1 MPNITDN
8 ELVRSIKSGKILPAY
23 FFWGKDIA
31 TLESIA
37 KKLIAKLVPND
48 AKDMNYH
55 FFSGSGFDIS
65 DFADACES
73 LPMFADRV
81 VVAVND
87 LNAESLKADD
97 FKYILEILSGVDS
110 DTTTVIFYATGIDL
124 CAGKKALT
132 SKNKKLCDHISKIGA
147 SCEFAFKRPNE
158 LVKYIQSR
166 VGKDLCTIS
175 PKSAEYLASLCLCN
189 LLIINNE
196 CDKLVSFVGKGE
208 ITDEVIDSLV
218 SGQLDTDAYKLARAV
233 TSGDRNLTFTIL
245 PELYAKQAESIPLLS
260 VISGAFLDLYRAK
273 LAYQTGRGLNNILED
288 YGYRGRDFAVKNALR
303 DCSRISVEK
312 LRACI
317 QILSKCDIEMK
328 STRTDQ
334 RTLLETAI
342 SQMLS
347 LR

>member
-1 MPNITDN
+1 MPQMTDN
-8 ELVRSIKSGKILPAY
+8 ELVKSIKSGRIMPAY
-23 FFWGKDIA
+23 FFWGKDVA
-31 TLESIA
+31 TLETVA
-37 KKLIAKLVPND
+37 KKLIAKLVPDD

-65 DFADACES
+65 EFADACES

-87 LNAESLKADD
+87 LNAETLKADD
-97 FKYILEILSGVDS
+97 FKYLLEVLANIDGE
-110 DTTTVIFYATGIDL
+110 TTTVIFYSTGTDL
-124 CAGKKALT
+124 CGGKKTLT
-132 SKNKKLCDHISKIGA
+132 SKNKKLCDSVAKIGA

-166 VGKDLCTIS
+166 VGKELCTIS

-189 LLIINNE
+189 LLTINNE
-196 CDKLVSFVGKGE
+196 CDKLSAFVGKGE

-233 TSGDRNLTFTIL
+233 TSGDRSLTFTIL

-273 LAYQTGRGLNNILED
+273 LAYQTGRGVANILED
-288 YGYRGRDFAVKNALR
+288 YNYRGRDFAVKNAMR
-303 DCSRISVEK
+303 DCSRIPIEK

-317 QILSKCDIEMK
+317 EILSKCDIEMK

-334 RTLLETAI
+334 RILLETAI

>member
-1 MPNITDN
+1 MPNYTDT
-8 ELVRSIKSGKILPAY
+8 ELVKSIKSGKIMPAY
-23 FFWGKDIA
+23 FFWGKDVA

-37 KKLIAKLVPND
+37 KKLIAKLVPNE

-65 DFADACES
+65 EFADACES

-87 LNAESLKADD
+87 MNAENLRADD
-97 FKYILEILSGVDS
+97 FKYLLEILSNVDAE
-110 DTTTVIFYATGIDL
+110 TTTVVFYSTGVDL
-124 CAGKKALT
+124 CGGKKSLT
-132 SKNKKLCDHISKIGA
+132 TKNKKLSDLIAKIGA
-147 SCEFAFKRPNE
+147 ACEFSFKRPNE

-166 VGKDLCTIS
+166 VGKELCTIS
-175 PKSAEYLASLCLCN
+175 PKAAEYLASLCLCN
-189 LLIINNE
+189 LLTINNE
-196 CDKLVSFVGKGE
+196 CDKLVSYVGKGE
-208 ITDEVIDSLV
+208 ITEDDIDLLV

-245 PELYAKQAESIPLLS
+245 PELYSKQAESIPLLS

-273 LAYQTGRGLNNILED
+273 LAYQTGRSASDILDD
-288 YGYRGRDFAVKNALR
+288 YSYRGRDFAVKNAMR
-303 DCSRISVEK
+303 DCSRIPIEK

-317 QILSKCDIEMK
+317 EILSECDADMK
-328 STRTDQ
+328 SKRTDQ
-334 RTLLETAI
+334 RLLLEAAL
-342 SQMLS
+342 SKMLS